1 MTADRLARSDAHTES
16 AAVPPRGRKS
26 RLRIA
31 GAALEASVSRFLA
44 NDVLT
49 LAAALAFYTILS
61 FAPLIVLAIWAA
73 SLAGPHAQ
81 DALLDE
87 IGGEARAAAQAVIEN
102 SKTHPEIGSVAGIAG
117 IVMLVVGSTTV
128 FAQLQSS
135 LNVIFG
141 VVSTPANAI
150 WGWLRQ
156 RILSLGV
163 IFAIAFVLIVSLVVS
178 AALAWLLPRGGVALN
193 AANQGVAAIVFALLF
208 GLLFRYLPDARIP
221 WRAAMFGGLATA
233 ILFALGKWAI
243 SVYLAHGDVGGAYGA
258 AGSLVVLLVWVY
270 YSAAIFFYG
279 AELTAA
285 GLDVVGVK
293 IAPMAH
299 AKRRDEGD
307 ASMSAPSGGANSLPA
322 RSR

>member
-1 MTADRLARSDAHTES
+1 VWS
-16 AAVPPRGRKS
+16 ALG
-26 RLRIA
+26 
-31 GAALEASVSRFLA
+31 ASVSRFLA

-81 DALLDE
+81 DSLLDE
-87 IGGEARAAAQAVIEN
+87 IGAVIGGEARAAAQAIIEN
-102 SKTHPEIGSVAGIAG
+102 GKTHPEIGSLAGMAG

-141 VVSTPANAI
+141 VVSTPTNAI

-178 AALAWLLPRGGVALN
+178 AVLAWLLPSGSVALN
-193 AANQGVAAIVFALLF
+193 AANQGVAAVVFALLF

-221 WRAAMFGGLATA
+221 WRAAMLGGLVTA

-285 GLDVVGVK
+285 GLDTIGVAIK
-293 IAPMAH
+293 PLEH
-299 AKRRDEGD
+299 AKT
-307 ASMSAPSGGANSLPA
+307 AQHQA
-322 RSR
+322 